1 MRSFAAL
8 ALVAVVAFS
17 HTTRAE
23 LGSVYFKVTTTS
35 GSADTWTGA
44 FEVADLSQTILD
56 TLEVS
61 LTTAFVGGLTSEPGL
76 WFTSGNDIFVW
87 QGDNESLGA
96 NSTIYSLDLVTAV
109 DGGVTWQG
117 LFGQTFNLLG
127 GLTTDLS
134 VLNPVFL
141 RVSGQGGTIQ
151 FSNEPFPV
159 FDPYTQW
166 LANYPSLAETNKF
179 ADPDGDGFNNGTEFA
194 YDGNPTVGTP
204 AFLRIA
210 RTASNAVVSFVAHN
224 SLFPD
229 SYVVLSSTNLVTA
242 SFATN
247 VSATGS
253 IVDSPDQS
261 GLLLSNIYTRK
272 QFTVPLSAKEF
283 FRVKAF
289 LP

>member
-1 MRSFAAL
+1 M

-23 LGSVYFKVTTTS
+23 PGSVYFKVTTTS

-44 FEVADLSQTILD
+44 FEVADLSQMILD
-56 TLEVS
+56 TLAVS
-61 LTTAFVGGLTSEPGL
+61 LTTAFVGGLSSEPGF
-76 WFTSGNDIFVW
+76 WFSSGNDIFVW

-151 FSNEPFPV
+151 FSDTPFPV
-159 FDPYTQW
+159 FDPYAEW
-166 LANYPSLAETNKF
+166 LTNYPTLSETGKL

-194 YDGNPTVGTP
+194 FDGDPTVGTP
-204 AFLRIA
+204 ALLHIVGA
-210 RTASNAVVSFVAHN
+210 ASNAVVSFVAHN

-229 SYVVLSSTNLVTA
+229 NYVVLSTTNLGTA
-242 SFATN
+242 NFGTN
-247 VSATGS
+247 APVTGS
-253 IVDSPDQS
+253 IVNSADQS
-261 GLLLSNIYTRK
+261 GLLLSNTYTRK

-283 FRVKAF
+283 FRVKAL